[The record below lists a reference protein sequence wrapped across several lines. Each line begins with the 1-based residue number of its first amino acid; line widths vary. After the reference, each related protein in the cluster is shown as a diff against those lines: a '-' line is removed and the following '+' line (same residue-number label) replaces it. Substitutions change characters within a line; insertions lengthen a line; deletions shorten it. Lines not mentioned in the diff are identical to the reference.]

1 MYLVDL
7 RGFVLNLFY
16 PGGGIELFAGRFGI
30 RAEAGDEMYFDRG
43 ANHNLKFTIG
53 PQIRF

>member
-1 MYLVDL
+1 
-7 RGFVLNLFY
+7 VLNLFY